1 MKYYAV
7 RKGRKIAVF
16 ETWVECQEATKGYP
30 GAQFKSFSDLGQAK
44 SYLEEEE
51 EEKEEKEEKEDEKIV
66 DEGRTLTA
74 YVDGSFSKKSNLYGS
89 GCVLLEN
96 DEIISQSCFPGYN
109 PEYLPMNN
117 VAGEIQA
124 AKSAVKFAINHN
136 YDAINIYYDYTGI
149 KEWAVGNWETN
160 RTATGNYK
168 KYMME
173 ASKRININFYKV
185 EAHTGNKYNEMAD
198 KLAKKAVGIL

>member
-7 RKGRKIAVF
+7 KNGRKIAIF
-16 ETWVECQEATKGYP
+16 ETWAGCEESTKGYS
-30 GAQFKSFSDLGQAK
+30 GAQFKSFSSLEQAK
-44 SYLEEEE
+44 SYLEE
-51 EEKEEKEEKEDEKIV
+51 KEENKEIV
-66 DEGRTLTA
+66 KEGRILTA
-74 YVDGSFSKKSNLYGS
+74 YVDGSFSKKRNLYGS
-89 GCVLLEN
+89 GCVLLED

-124 AKSAVKFAINHN
+124 AKAAVKFAINHN
-136 YDAINIYYDYTGI
+136 YDTIDIYYDYTGI
-149 KEWAVGNWETN
+149 KEWAIGNWDAN

-168 KYMME
+168 KYMLE
-173 ASKRININFYKV
+173 ASKQININFYKV

>member
-7 RKGRKIAVF
+7 RKGRKIAIF
-16 ETWVECQEATKGYP
+16 ETWTECQEATKGYP
-30 GAQFKSFSDLGQAK
+30 GAQFKSFSDLEQAK
-44 SYLEEEE
+44 NYLEEG
-51 EEKEEKEEKEDEKIV
+51 KEEKEDKKV
-66 DEGRTLTA
+66 SNKGRTLTA
-74 YVDGSFSKKSNLYGS
+74 YVDGSFSKKNNLYGS
-89 GCVLLEN
+89 GCVLLED
-96 DEIISQSCFPGYN
+96 DEILSQSCFPGYN

-136 YDAINIYYDYTGI
+136 YDTVDIYYDYTGI
-149 KEWAVGNWETN
+149 KEWATGNWETN

-173 ASKRININFYKV
+173 ASRQININFHKV

>member
-7 RKGRKIAVF
+7 RKGRKTAIF
-16 ETWVECQEATKGYP
+16 ESWAECQEATKGYP
-30 GAQFKSFSDLGQAK
+30 GAQFKSFSDLEQAK
-44 SYLEEEE
+44 NYLEEE
-51 EEKEEKEEKEDEKIV
+51 KEDKKIV
-66 DEGRTLTA
+66 DKGRALVA
-74 YVDGSFSKKSNLYGS
+74 YVDGSFSKKNNLYGS

-96 DEIISQSCFPGYN
+96 NEIISQSCFPGYN
-109 PEYLPMNN
+109 SEYLPMNN

-136 YDAINIYYDYTGI
+136 YDTVDIYYDYTGI
-149 KEWAVGNWETN
+149 KEWAVGNWDAN

-168 KYMME
+168 KYMIE
-173 ASKRININFYKV
+173 ASKQININFYKV
-185 EAHTGNKYNEMAD
+185 EAHTGDKYNEMAD

>member
-7 RKGRKIAVF
+7 RKGRKIAIF
-16 ETWVECQEATKGYP
+16 ETWAECQEATKGYP
-30 GAQFKSFSDLGQAK
+30 GVQFKSFSDLEQAK
-44 SYLEEEE
+44 SYLEEG
-51 EEKEEKEEKEDEKIV
+51 KEEKEDKKV
-66 DEGRTLTA
+66 SNKGRTLTA
-74 YVDGSFSKKSNLYGS
+74 YVDGSFSKKNNLYGS
-89 GCVLLEN
+89 GCVLLE
-96 DEIISQSCFPGYN
+96 DGEIISQSCFPGYN

-124 AKSAVKFAINHN
+124 AKAAVKFAINHN
-136 YDAINIYYDYTGI
+136 YDTVDIYYDYTGI
-149 KEWAVGNWETN
+149 KEWATGNWETN

-173 ASKRININFYKV
+173 ASRQVNINFHKV
-185 EAHTGNKYNEMAD
+185 EAHTGDKYNEMAD

>member
-7 RKGRKIAVF
+7 RKGRKIAIF
-16 ETWVECQEATKGYP
+16 ETWTECQEATKGYP
-30 GAQFKSFSDLGQAK
+30 GVQFKSFSDLEQAK
-44 SYLEEEE
+44 TYLEEG
-51 EEKEEKEEKEDEKIV
+51 KEEKEDKKV
-66 DEGRTLTA
+66 SNKGRTLTA
-74 YVDGSFSKKSNLYGS
+74 YVDGSFSKKNNLYGS
-89 GCVLLEN
+89 GCVLLE
-96 DEIISQSCFPGYN
+96 DGEIISQSCFPGYN

-124 AKSAVKFAINHN
+124 AKAAVKFAINHN
-136 YDAINIYYDYTGI
+136 YDAVDIYYDYTGI
-149 KEWAVGNWETN
+149 KEWAIGNWETN

-173 ASKRININFYKV
+173 ASRQININFHKV
-185 EAHTGNKYNEMAD
+185 EAHTGDKYNEMAD

>member
-7 RKGRKIAVF
+7 RKGRKIAIF
-16 ETWVECQEATKGYP
+16 ETWAECQEATKGYP
-30 GAQFKSFSDLGQAK
+30 GVQFKSFSDLEQAK
-44 SYLEEEE
+44 SYLEEG
-51 EEKEEKEEKEDEKIV
+51 KEEKEDKKV
-66 DEGRTLTA
+66 SNKGRTLTA
-74 YVDGSFSKKSNLYGS
+74 YVDGSFSKKNNLYGS
-89 GCVLLEN
+89 GCVLLED
-96 DEIISQSCFPGYN
+96 DEILSQSCFPGYN

-136 YDAINIYYDYTGI
+136 YDAVDIYYDYTGI
-149 KEWAVGNWETN
+149 KEWAAGNWETN

-173 ASKRININFYKV
+173 ASRQININFHKV
-185 EAHTGNKYNEMAD
+185 EAHTGDKYNEMAD

>member
-7 RKGRKIAVF
+7 RKGRKIAIF
-16 ETWVECQEATKGYP
+16 ETWAECQEATKGYP
-30 GAQFKSFSDLGQAK
+30 GVQFKSFSDLEQAK
-44 SYLEEEE
+44 SYLEEG
-51 EEKEEKEEKEDEKIV
+51 KEEKEDKKV
-66 DEGRTLTA
+66 SNKGRTLTA
-74 YVDGSFSKKSNLYGS
+74 YVDGSFSKKNNLYGS
-89 GCVLLEN
+89 GCVLLE
-96 DEIISQSCFPGYN
+96 DGEIISQSCFPGYN

-124 AKSAVKFAINHN
+124 AKAAVKFAINHN
-136 YDAINIYYDYTGI
+136 YDTVDIYYDYTGV
-149 KEWAVGNWETN
+149 KEWATGNWETN

-173 ASKRININFYKV
+173 ASRQVNINFHKV
-185 EAHTGNKYNEMAD
+185 EAHTGDKYNEMAD